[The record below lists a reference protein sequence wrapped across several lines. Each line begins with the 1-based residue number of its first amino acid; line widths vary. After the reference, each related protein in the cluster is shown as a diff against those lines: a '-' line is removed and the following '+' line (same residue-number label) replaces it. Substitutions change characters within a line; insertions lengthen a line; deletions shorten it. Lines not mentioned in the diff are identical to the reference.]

1 MPNHPEKTN
10 QEGIAFLKMKADDL
24 KQVNGTTDNMGM
36 RSQGDQQ
43 LDQRT
48 LVNLESGNQQKVAES
63 QNFLKTFSTRLR
75 NIFDSGFDRVFPDD
89 RVDHVTED
97 GRVIKVNKDLKKRLD
112 TDEELKRQLEN
123 EGTIPGMEKPIET
136 PQYNIDGGIM
146 DPTDPRTYPSG
157 LGTGI

>member
-1 MPNHPEKTN
+1 VPNHPGKMN
-10 QEGIAFLKMKADDL
+10 QDGIAFLKMKADGL
-24 KQVNGTTDNMGM
+24 KQVNGTVDNMGM

-75 NIFDSGFDRVFPDD
+75 NIFDSGFDRIFPDNT
-89 RVDHVTED
+89 VDHKTED
-97 GRVIKVNKDLKKRLD
+97 GRIIKVNKDLKKRLD
-112 TDEELKRQLEN
+112 NDEELKRQLEN
-123 EGTIPGMEKPIET
+123 EGTIPGMEKPTET

-146 DPTDPRTYPSG
+146 DPNDPRTYPSG
-157 LGTGI
+157 LGTGP